1 MKKKKRVKWKVK
13 EREQRMSRDEGSE
26 STPNLDTQIKHLT
39 LIRADNGV
47 TIAMRRGCR
56 EE

>member
-1 MKKKKRVKWKVK
+1 MKVRD
-13 EREQRMSRDEGSE
+13 REQRMSRDEGSE
-26 STPNLDTQIKHLT
+26 STPDQDTQVKHLV

-47 TIAMRRGCR
+47 TIAMRQGCR